1 MQLFSPYQFKKVRLT
16 EKIFERNEELKLGY
30 LNVRNLMKGKS
41 LEFLNNDRN
50 LFNLDYFCVADMGL
64 DQSTTNDVL
73 N

>member
-50 LFNLDYFCVADMGL
+50 VFQKKTFTLT
-64 DQSTTNDVL
+64 STKKL
-73 N
+73 

>member
-1 MQLFSPYQFKKVRLT
+1 MKSMQLFSPYQFKKVRLT

-50 LFNLDYFCVADMGL
+50 VFQKKTFTLT
-64 DQSTTNDVL
+64 STKKL
-73 N
+73 